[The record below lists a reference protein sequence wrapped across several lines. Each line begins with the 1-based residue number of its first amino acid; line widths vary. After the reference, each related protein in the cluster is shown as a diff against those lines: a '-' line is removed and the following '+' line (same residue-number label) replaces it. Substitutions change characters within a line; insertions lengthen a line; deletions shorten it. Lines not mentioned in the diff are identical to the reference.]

1 MTRHTLCVTLR
12 CSFLRFSYVL
22 QKAYGIFESD
32 IIIDVLSPHL
42 KHFTSTPIIK
52 LTRPVGLLAL
62 VVAAV
67 SGTMTLIF
75 RKLILSLQLERA
87 FDAYGETGTKPKE
100 YDDFTKD
107 YASTAVEQ
115 YGRMIASL
123 RDSHWAS
130 IYAACGV
137 KQEQKKPVTMGHKTP
152 LASRRDR
159 LRIPSSP

>member
-1 MTRHTLCVTLR
+1 MNCGVGEDDP
-12 CSFLRFSYVL
+12 SYI
-22 QKAYGIFESD
+22 KAYGIFESD

-42 KHFTSTPIIK
+42 KHFTSTPMIK

-62 VVAAV
+62 VVAA
-67 SGTMTLIF
+67 
-75 RKLILSLQLERA
+75 LERA
-87 FDAYGETGTKPKE
+87 FDAYGETGSKPTE